1 MSVSILIVNWNSKDM
16 LRECLRSIRDTC
28 ADLVSQIVVV
38 DGGSYDGCG
47 EMLASEFKD
56 VEFVQSKHN
65 VGFGRANN
73 IGLARITGEVV
84 WVLNPDTEVLPG
96 VAEAEGRSHAFNSV
110 VAEDGA
116 GLFGIPTIK
125 LDIVRDT
132 YRWNS
137 PSDITFV
144 SADAALKLTAASALE
159 GKPERVVQINFQLF
173 PLSKRGG

>member
-84 WVLNPDTEVLPG
+84 GVLNPDTEVLPG
-96 VAEAEGRSHAFNSV
+96 ALQTLLAELQQRP
-110 VAEDGA
+110 DA
-116 GLFGIPTIK
+116 G
-125 LDIVRDT
+125 IV
-132 YRWNS
+132 S
-137 PSDITFV
+137 PRLLNTNRT
-144 SADAALKLTAASALE
+144 L
-159 GKPERVVQINFQLF
+159 Q
-173 PLSKRGG
+173 